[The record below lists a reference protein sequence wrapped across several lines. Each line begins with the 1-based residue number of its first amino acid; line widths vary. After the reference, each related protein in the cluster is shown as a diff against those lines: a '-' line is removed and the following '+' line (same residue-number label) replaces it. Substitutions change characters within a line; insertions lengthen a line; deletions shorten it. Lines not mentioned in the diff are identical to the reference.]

1 MAGEHDFEEWDE
13 EFLKEAIQ
21 STEAAVCSSSLNP
34 IQPPPKLFLPPPPP
48 HYAPHISYSPPREL
62 SQRVKEDNHRN
73 IPVMGFDCPV
83 SLNGINRGLD
93 TAPSFPHSSRL
104 HDEEKCS
111 KQLEINHLKVSSPRE
126 LSQRVKE
133 DNHRNFPVKGFDCP
147 VSMNGINRGL
157 NSAPPFPHSSLLHDE
172 DKCSKQQEINRL
184 KEELGRVS
192 KVLTN
197 LEQECLELR
206 KDREKNEKH
215 LRSVLPVNGSK
226 DPEALCTNKSNLK
239 NKDPFEDH
247 TIIHPGTRGVIPCKA
262 VGVQTDDQELMIK
275 KSLSVTN
282 HSRKLAD
289 IWEPGNDQ
297 QPRNNLVSKL
307 FVACGADLQVLF
319 GCLGLKI
326 PSKKTTTKME
336 SFNHDLL
343 DMAPNHRIQSVEA
356 AKVSHLYLTLT
367 KISYDIGRLDD
378 LLEALVTLCHV
389 QHKTIVHRSLCVLHV
404 VLKHILVM
412 ENKGCS
418 RDNVI
423 VNEKHSE
430 VRHLFPDNPH
440 HPVLSSLINA
450 KKVGDSSSFK
460 WFSYYQTMHQ
470 IIMTHSEE
478 VIRVEA
484 VSIMNILL
492 LRTDAY
498 KERKM
503 YGEVPVFETISQL
516 LRKEGGVA
524 VQKQTVD
531 LLYLLLNCPSLML
544 MFCSSCKEEG
554 TSSDIPTTSTE
565 TAPVFKGTGAI
576 LEGLADCL
584 ASRGNGAPKT
594 LVLKLQRNAIIVV
607 AFLASSG
614 RRGFEFLLGRD
625 PCSRRSNFLF
635 LILQILASEI
645 DVEEASSS
653 SSKACDDFR
662 ERTLV
667 IREALILL
675 NRVASNPQYSTP
687 VLRLLTNRRGD
698 MACLTIDIATRLSRK
713 PLSSLWHHQKSLD
726 TISKQMRESEIPD
739 LARIFKR
746 RVFSFLGD
754 PLPSAS
760 ASTSH

>member
-1 MAGEHDFEEWDE
+1 MAGENDFEEWDE
-13 EFLKEAIQ
+13 EFLKEAIK

-73 IPVMGFDCPV
+73 FPVMGFDCPV
-83 SLNGINRGLD
+83 SLNGINRGLT

-111 KQLEINHLKVSSPRE
+111 KQQEINQLKVSSPRE

-133 DNHRNFPVKGFDCP
+133 DNHRNFPVKGFDST

-247 TIIHPGTRGVIPCKA
+247 TIIHPGTKGVIPCKA
-262 VGVQTDDQELMIK
+262 VGVQTDDDELMIK

-319 GCLGLKI
+319 GCLGLNI

-343 DMAPNHRIQSVEA
+343 DMAPNHHIQSVEA

-389 QHKTIVHRSLCVLHV
+389 QNKTIVHRSLCVLHV
-404 VLKHILVM
+404 VLKHIFVM

-516 LRKEGGVA
+516 LRKEAGVA

-565 TAPVFKGTGAI
+565 TAPAFKGTGAI

-635 LILQILASEI
+635 LILQVLASEI

-653 SSKACDDFR
+653 SSSKACDDFR
-662 ERTLV
+662 ER
-667 IREALILL
+667 
-675 NRVASNPQYSTP
+675 
-687 VLRLLTNRRGD
+687 
-698 MACLTIDIATRLSRK
+698 
-713 PLSSLWHHQKSLD
+713 
-726 TISKQMRESEIPD
+726 
-739 LARIFKR
+739 
-746 RVFSFLGD
+746 
-754 PLPSAS
+754 
-760 ASTSH
+760 